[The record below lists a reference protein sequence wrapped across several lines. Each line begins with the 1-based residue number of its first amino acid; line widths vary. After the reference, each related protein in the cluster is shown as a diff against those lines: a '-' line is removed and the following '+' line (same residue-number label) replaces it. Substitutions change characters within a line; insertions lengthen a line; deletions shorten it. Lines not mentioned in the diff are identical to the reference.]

1 VDHDIF
7 GNIKMRRK
15 RKDDPQRGLMRLEV
29 RLLLRVKLIKNVMRI
44 TERRKRY
51 V

>member
-1 VDHDIF
+1 
-7 GNIKMRRK
+7 MRRK
-15 RKDDPQRGLMRLEV
+15 RRKDDPQRGLTRLEV

-44 TERRKRY
+44 RERRKRY